1 MDQESENGVGE
12 LCTWGLP
19 EYYSL
24 GTGQDC
30 SHLMAQPMKDLL
42 PKSLLGQLASIRR
55 STSKL
60 THMTILPS
68 CLTTWQLASSR
79 ISAQARVRENTQHGS
94 HNPFHNLILEMTSY
108 HSLLYSICLMQR
120 FSALTPLTFW
130 VGLFL
135 AVRAVLCI
143 IEC

>member
-1 MDQESENGVGE
+1 MDQNLRLVLVSG
-12 LCTWGLP
+12 TAWWLP
-19 EYYSL
+19 EGYSL
-24 GTGQDC
+24 GAGQGC
-30 SHLMAQPMKDLL
+30 SHLMAQPVKDFL
-42 PKSLLGQLASIRR
+42 PKSLLWQLASVRR

-60 THMTILPS
+60 THRTILPS
-68 CLTTWQLASSR
+68 CLTTWKLASSR
-79 ISAQARVRENTQHGS
+79 IGDQERVRENTQHGS
-94 HNPFHNLILEMTSY
+94 HSPFHNLILEMTSY

-135 AVRAVLCI
+135 AMRAVLCI